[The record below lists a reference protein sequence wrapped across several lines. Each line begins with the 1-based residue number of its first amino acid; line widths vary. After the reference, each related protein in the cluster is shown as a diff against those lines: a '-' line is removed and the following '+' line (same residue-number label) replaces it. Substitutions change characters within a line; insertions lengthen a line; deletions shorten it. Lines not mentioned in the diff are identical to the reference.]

1 MSFYNFYG
9 NCPPPSTT
17 ELDEETKF
25 VDQSEADRAGLKYQ
39 LERFGMDSLLQQFE
53 KTKAEFGYADTR
65 LVSDFAELAQK
76 YAEANEY
83 FMALPSGIRKQFNHD
98 PIAFYE
104 SMNADPKGAYDKGF
118 ISKDMAIQLGV
129 VTPSTHTT
137 EVVTPPDV
145 TTQPVDPTP
154 SQTE

>member
-17 ELDEETKF
+17 VLDEETKF

-65 LVSDFAELAQK
+65 LVSDFAGLAQK

-83 FMALPSGIRKQFNHD
+83 FMALPSGIRKQFNHN
-98 PIAFYE
+98 PIDFYE
-104 SMNADPKGAYDKGF
+104 YIEQEPNSAFKRGF
-118 ISKDMAIQLGV
+118 ISQDVAVAMGV
-129 VTPSTHTT
+129 VIPSETSD
-137 EVVTPPDV
+137 VVTPPDV
-145 TTQPVDPTP
+145 TTQPVNPTP